1 MGETVYVA
9 FFVSILR
16 SMLLVAGGWLVSRG
30 LVDDGLMREV
40 AAGLALILVTQV
52 WAFVRIHRR
61 VLYQRWLV
69 LVGLDGDAYT
79 PPAIVEAEAKSRVK
93 DGWVP

>member
-1 MGETVYVA
+1 MESVYQA
-9 FFVSILR
+9 FLVSVLR

-40 AAGLALILVTQV
+40 AAGLALIVVSQV

-61 VLYQRWLV
+61 VLYQRALLLLGIEAAPGTDPALV
-69 LVGLDGDAYT
+69 ETDAR
-79 PPAIVEAEAKSRVK
+79 AWARR
-93 DGWVP
+93 G